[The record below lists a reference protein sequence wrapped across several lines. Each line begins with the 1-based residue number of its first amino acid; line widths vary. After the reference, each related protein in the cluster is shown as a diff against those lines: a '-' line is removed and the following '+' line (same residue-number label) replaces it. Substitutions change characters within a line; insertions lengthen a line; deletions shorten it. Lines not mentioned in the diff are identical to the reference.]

1 MADRVSGH
9 GFKYDVHVG
18 YGDAERAETQ
28 CIKIDFDAR
37 TDWRASATTER
48 ANPVVDYAEVD
59 ARLKAVITAQHWRLI
74 EAIAERT
81 AEVICTEFTVEQYRE
96 GHEELVDMG

>member
-28 CIKIDFDAR
+28 ASGQ
-37 TDWRASATTER
+37 TDRRQAPKPSWRCSHSCTLMRKPKPQWNAIRQTHGHGETTQAT
-48 ANPVVDYAEVD
+48 
-59 ARLKAVITAQHWRLI
+59 WR
-74 EAIAERT
+74 
-81 AEVICTEFTVEQYRE
+81 
-96 GHEELVDMG
+96 